1 MLATL
6 PEQAEVLFDLVSQ
19 STVRN
24 KQSPEES
31 AEHYGLDNG
40 GAATAVALLDA
51 PGADGQILTHIRF
64 QEGQIKKY
72 HEAERHTPMQQCLER
87 SGSQYHHGS
96 KVVWK

>member
-51 PGADGQILTHIRF
+51 PGADGQILTHIRYGVCF
-64 QEGQIKKY
+64 LKADEPS
-72 HEAERHTPMQQCLER
+72 A
-87 SGSQYHHGS
+87 SGKQNCTWHGS
-96 KVVWK
+96 WARTQVPGRPD